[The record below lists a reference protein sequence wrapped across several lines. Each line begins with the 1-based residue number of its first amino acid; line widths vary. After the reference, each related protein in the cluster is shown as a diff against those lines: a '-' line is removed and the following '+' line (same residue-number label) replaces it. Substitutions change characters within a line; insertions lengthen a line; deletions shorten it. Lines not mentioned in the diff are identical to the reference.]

1 MPASLRFRTPRV
13 IVALILR
20 EMGTAHGRTAAG
32 YLWAILEP
40 VAGIALLTLV
50 FSLALRSPPLGT
62 SFALFYATG
71 MLPFT
76 SYMSTWNKVA
86 TAVTFSRQL
95 LVYPRVTFFD
105 AVVARFLLNAVTQT
119 LVAYIVITGVLLLQ
133 DTRAVL
139 DFTSIAAAY
148 AMALALGFGVGAI
161 NCVLF
166 AMVPSWQRVWAIT
179 NRPIFFVSCIFY
191 TFESLPDVAQDI
203 LWWNPLVHI
212 IGVMRS
218 GFYPTYTADYAS
230 PTYVLVVSG
239 VLAAFG
245 LHFLRRYHKKILNE
259 L

>member
-13 IVALILR
+13 IVTLILR

-32 YLWAILEP
+32 YMWAILEP

-105 AVVARFLLNAVTQT
+105 AVVARFLLNAVT
-119 LVAYIVITGVLLLQ
+119 
-133 DTRAVL
+133 
-139 DFTSIAAAY
+139 
-148 AMALALGFGVGAI
+148 
-161 NCVLF
+161 
-166 AMVPSWQRVWAIT
+166 
-179 NRPIFFVSCIFY
+179 
-191 TFESLPDVAQDI
+191 
-203 LWWNPLVHI
+203 
-212 IGVMRS
+212 
-218 GFYPTYTADYAS
+218 
-230 PTYVLVVSG
+230 
-239 VLAAFG
+239 
-245 LHFLRRYHKKILNE
+245 
-259 L
+259 